1 MKIEKLLKEERKKI
15 DEQILAEGQ
24 ELHDQLVAKYCITE
38 TAAKKPVKK
47 KNYIKWIASVACVIV
62 VCLAVGLG
70 VGLTRPKI
78 PVYLGTNEDRILIE
92 YNEFVSSTDSTV
104 KVGANYSIPRVE
116 RVFDTVSDDNLYY
129 NMVIEHKNDL
139 IRGEIS
145 VVVNKYYNFKE
156 QHIGDVQKSK
166 FNQYD
171 MEYSV
176 RETMLEDVPMNEY
189 FGRIDYKGY
198 KIYFSFTELHLDD
211 TPSPNAVL
219 NELLIL
225 K

>member
-1 MKIEKLLKEERKKI
+1 MKIEKILKEERKKI

-24 ELHDQLVAKYCITE
+24 DLHDQLVAKYCITE
-38 TAAKKPVKK
+38 TAVKKPVKK
-47 KNYIKWIASVACVIV
+47 KKYVKWIASAACVIV

-70 VGLTRPKI
+70 VGLTRPKV
-78 PVYLGTNEDRILIE
+78 PEYFYQNEIKI
-92 YNEFVSSTDSTV
+92 DSTIDEFS
-104 KVGANYSIPRVE
+104 KDTNSLIS
-116 RVFDTVSDDNLYY
+116 FDSSYTLSNMARIDDAISSDKLYY
-129 NMVIEHKNDL
+129 SLEIVKSANFVI
-139 IRGEIS
+139 GEIN
-145 VVVNKYYNFKE
+145 VVVNKYYHFDEK
-156 QHIGDVQKSK
+156 HVGDIQKSK

>member
-24 ELHDQLVAKYCITE
+24 ELHDQLVAKYCITD
-38 TAAKKPVKK
+38 TAVKTTAKK
-47 KNYIKWIASVACVIV
+47 KNYVKWIASAACVIV
-62 VCLAVGLG
+62 VCLAIGLG
-70 VGLTRPKI
+70 VGLTCPKV
-78 PVYLGTNEDRILIE
+78 PEYLYQNEVE
-92 YNEFVSSTDSTV
+92 NVSTFNEFQLNTDFVINIGNKYTILNTLRIDDAISTD
-104 KVGANYSIPRVE
+104 K
-116 RVFDTVSDDNLYY
+116 LYY
-129 NMVIEHKNDL
+129 NIDVENSSDFVIGK
-139 IRGEIS
+139 IS
-145 VVVNKYYNFKE
+145 VVVNKYYHFDEK
-156 QHIGDVQKSK
+156 HVGDIQKSK